1 MYWKKFAFEIENLK
15 INEIKFYKQQ
25 NFYVIKLMIAG
36 NNANFFFFNNIQLL
50 CKKVLN
56 RNLKT

>member
-36 NNANFFFFNNIQLL
+36 NNANFFLIIFSCFA
-50 CKKVLN
+50 KKF
-56 RNLKT
+56 